1 MSIILVLIIDI
12 LTALL
17 SVGFVHLLLNSAVV
31 ISKMITQ
38 EEF

>member
-1 MSIILVLIIDI
+1 MSIILVLITDV

-17 SVGFVHLLLNSAVV
+17 SVRFVHLLLYSAMVL
-31 ISKMITQ
+31 SKMITQ